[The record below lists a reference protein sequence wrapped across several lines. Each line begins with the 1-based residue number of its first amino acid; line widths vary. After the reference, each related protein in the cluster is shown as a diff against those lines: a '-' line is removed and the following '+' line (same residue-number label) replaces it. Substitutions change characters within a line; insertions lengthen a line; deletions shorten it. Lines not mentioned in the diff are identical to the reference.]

1 MEDSIIGSL
10 VGLACGDAVGTTL
23 EFASRGS
30 FEPIEDMV
38 GGGPFN
44 LKKGQWTD
52 DTSMALCLAH
62 SLLRKKAFDPTD
74 QMNRYCDWYRD
85 GYMSSNGKCF
95 DIGMTV
101 SDALRK
107 YLETRNPFSGSI
119 DQFSSGNGSIMRLAP
134 IPIYYFGDIDACI
147 KYAGESSRTTHG
159 SPLCIESCEL
169 FGYLIHK
176 AFNAN
181 SKNEI
186 FQAIPGN
193 FCAELLPISEF
204 SFNTL
209 EYMELTGSG
218 YVIESLISALWCFY
232 HGENFKD
239 AILLAANIGNDADT
253 TAAICGQI
261 AGAYYGYSDIP
272 KEWRES
278 ITMAGEIKQLALDL
292 YRAGLA
298 S

>member
-1 MEDSIIGSL
+1 MEDKIIGSL

-62 SLLRKKAFDPTD
+62 SLLHKKAFDPTD
-74 QMNRYCDWYRD
+74 QMKRYCDWYND

-107 YLETRNPFSGSI
+107 YQETRNPFSGSI
-119 DQFSSGNGSIMRLAP
+119 DKFSSGNGSIMRLAP

-147 KYAGESSRTTHG
+147 KYAGESSRTTHA

-169 FGYLIHK
+169 FGYLIYK

-186 FQAIPGN
+186 FEAIPGN
-193 FCAELLPISEF
+193 FCTELQPISGF

-209 EYMELTGSG
+209 DYMALTGSG

-239 AILLAANIGNDADT
+239 SILLAANIGNDADT

-261 AGAYYGYSDIP
+261 AGAYYGYSEIP

-278 ITMAGEIKQLALDL
+278 ITMASEIKQLALDL
-292 YRAGLA
+292 YRAGMA